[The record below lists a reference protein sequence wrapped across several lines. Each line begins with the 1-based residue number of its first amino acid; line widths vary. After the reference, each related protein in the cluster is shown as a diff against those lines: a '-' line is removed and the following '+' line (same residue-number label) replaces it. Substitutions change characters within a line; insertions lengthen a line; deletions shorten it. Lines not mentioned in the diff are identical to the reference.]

1 VSAASATSA
10 AAEQSFP
17 SIPREKI
24 DSLRTGMKSRI
35 LRALKEQAARIAPPT
50 NTGFKPDRLGF
61 VGDEIERGVYVEYQ
75 GAGEQYKRHI
85 ELLLSCLSSN
95 IEFVLHLLQ
104 GCIEISSVVS
114 AFAFKDSFMEAQRTG
129 VFVSKK
135 LRAAPQDL
143 PDLPILSSATTG
155 QAGVAELSAN
165 KGEGRSRIMAALADE
180 EYSQVRSEAKECEEG
195 GWGGWSLKDENF
207 DYGV

>member
-1 VSAASATSA
+1 
-10 AAEQSFP
+10 
-17 SIPREKI
+17 
-24 DSLRTGMKSRI
+24 
-35 LRALKEQAARIAPPT
+35 
-50 NTGFKPDRLGF
+50 
-61 VGDEIERGVYVEYQ
+61 
-75 GAGEQYKRHI
+75 
-85 ELLLSCLSSN
+85 
-95 IEFVLHLLQ
+95 
-104 GCIEISSVVS
+104 
-114 AFAFKDSFMEAQRTG
+114 MEAQRTG

-180 EYSQVRSEAKECEEG
+180 EYSQVRSEAKESEEG